1 MKGRGFLVITLFETM
16 NLSDTAAWANKY
28 GLNHPVV
35 IDPEA
40 QIAGRFEE
48 NQAVPSYSLI
58 LPGAEVAFRDQ
69 GTISQA
75 DIEPY
80 LP

>member
-1 MKGRGFLVITLFETM
+1 M
-16 NLSDTAAWANKY
+16 NLSDTAAWADEY
-28 GLNHPVV
+28 GLTHPVI
-35 IDPEA
+35 IDPLGE
-40 QIAGRFEE
+40 IASRFEE